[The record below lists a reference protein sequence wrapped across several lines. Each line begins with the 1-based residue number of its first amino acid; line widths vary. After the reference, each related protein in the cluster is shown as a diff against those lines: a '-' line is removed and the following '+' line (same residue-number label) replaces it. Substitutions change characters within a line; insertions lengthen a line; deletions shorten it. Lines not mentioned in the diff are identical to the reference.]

1 MTEFNILG
9 TIDSYNESRAALN
22 AALSGSEGQEVVFN
36 IASEGGDVL
45 EGLALAAMIA
55 DYKGNTVAKGFG
67 IVASIA
73 TVVMLAA
80 DKKYMSK
87 SGFFMI
93 HNSWTYTAGSAQEL
107 NKDISILEKIDAQ
120 LLSVYVSQIEAAG
133 KLIDGDYTKTEKKVK
148 KMMDAETWLTAEEA
162 MDLGLIDGIIEQEQ
176 EIKTNLGNAAFAR
189 LRAQA
194 TNYKN
199 LPTNLKN
206 DMQKEEKKG
215 MLAAL
220 ANFFGFKAEIKEIE
234 APEAEAVVETPEAV
248 TETPTDVETEVSI
261 EDAQAAKLAE
271 MEAKLAKMQEA
282 IDAKT
287 KEVEALEIK
296 AEAVKVD
303 FKEEPKAKEANKS
316 GMPKEAITQ
325 LEAFVKKMFK

>member
-22 AALSGSEGQEVVFN
+22 AALSYSEGQEVVFN

-55 DYKGNTVAKGFG
+55 DYKGSTTAKGFG

-133 KLIDGDYTKTEKKVK
+133 KLIDGDYTKTEKKLK
-148 KMMDAETWLTAEEA
+148 KMMDAETWLTAQEA

-176 EIKTNLGNAAFAR
+176 EVKTDLGNAAFAR

-234 APEAEAVVETPEAV
+234 APEAVAVEEAPEAV
-248 TETPTDVETEVSI
+248 TEAPTDVETEVAV
-261 EDAQAAKLAE
+261 EDPQAAKLAE
-271 MEAKLAKMQEA
+271 MEEKLAKMQEA

-303 FKEEPKAKEANKS
+303 FKEEPKTPEANKS

>member
-22 AALSGSEGQEVVFN
+22 AALSTSAGQEIVLN

-93 HNSWTYTAGSAQEL
+93 HNSWTYTAGSAQEIS
-107 NKDISILEKIDAQ
+107 KDISILEKIDAQ
-120 LLSVYVSQIEAAG
+120 LLDVYVSQIEAAG
-133 KLIDGDYTKTEKKVK
+133 KLVEGDRNKTAKKVK
-148 KMMDAETWLTAEEA
+148 KMMDAETWLTASEA

-176 EIKTNLGNAAFAR
+176 DISTNLGNAAFAR

-199 LPTNLKN
+199 LPTNIKN

-234 APEAEAVVETPEAV
+234 APEATATEEAPEAV
-248 TETPTDVETEVSI
+248 TEAPESDSTETESI
-261 EDAQAAKLAE
+261 DPQAAKLAE
-271 MEAKLAKMQEA
+271 MEEKLSKMQEA
-282 IDAKT
+282 IEAKT

-296 AEAVKVD
+296 AQALKAD
-303 FKEEPKAKEANKS
+303 YKEEPKVKEVSKS
-316 GMPKEAITQ
+316 GMPKDAITQ
-325 LEAFVKKMFK
+325 LEAFVQKMFK